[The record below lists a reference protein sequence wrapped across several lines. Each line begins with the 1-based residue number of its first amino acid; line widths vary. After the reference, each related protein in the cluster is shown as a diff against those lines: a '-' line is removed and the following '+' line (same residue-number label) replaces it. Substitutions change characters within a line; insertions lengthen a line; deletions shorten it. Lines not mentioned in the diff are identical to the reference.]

1 MTRRRILVL
10 ATMTMGVFLIKL
22 PGFAQRSQTA
32 RETKTDVLKEK
43 LDKGEKVLLVDVRN
57 EDEVKSGSIPRAIN
71 IPMGQLEARMK
82 DIPKDVQIVFICD
95 HGNRSSLAAELFE
108 KNGYKA
114 ATFCALEDWKARGNK
129 ISETKKPGG
138 GTIRP

>member
-1 MTRRRILVL
+1 MTRRRILLL
-10 ATMTMGVFLIKL
+10 ATMMMGVFLIKL

-114 ATFCALEDWKARGNK
+114 ATFCALDDWKAKGNQ
-129 ISETKKPGG
+129 IGETKKPAA